1 MSLMG
6 HEPGRTSQG
15 HSGWCCQSSSFGEL
29 TGFLDLML
37 TWFSS
42 DSQPL
47 LNHFLSGQDSKN
59 FFSPP
64 KHSCAGQVEK
74 VKACSWEW
82 LPAVQEGGLGFLD
95 PRPLYSI
102 VAADAGVCL
111 EHCSSGPSPGEDQK
125 PPQPTGSSCPLPH
138 PAPWHILEEG
148 LLSARAV
155 HPQIC

>member
-1 MSLMG
+1 MG

-15 HSGWCCQSSSFGEL
+15 HSGWRCRHSSFGEL

-42 DSQPL
+42 DLKPFSIIFTFWTGQQECFLRPQTQL
-47 LNHFLSGQDSKN
+47 SLSGLESESLLLRMTACPSGR
-59 FFSPP
+59 SP
-64 KHSCAGQVEK
+64 A
-74 VKACSWEW
+74 
-82 LPAVQEGGLGFLD
+82 FLD
-95 PRPLYSI
+95 PRPLYRI

-111 EHCSSGPSPGEDQK
+111 EHCSSSPSLGKDQK

-148 LLSARAV
+148 LLPGRAV